1 MTDVK
6 KETEFD
12 ARRGRRRVLAVVMLI
27 TFVAAIGCMFSG
39 LFPIAIV
46 CGIVTGVSYYQIGKY
61 DSATKKM
68 LGDAIELSSLCAEIF
83 DHVEYNP
90 NGSISE
96 THSAYIAFPFL
107 YDREKGCDDI
117 KAVYQGMNVEMS
129 DIELS
134 HMEDVGTKDKASMR
148 VTVFKGQWLVC
159 DLGRELPCTICI
171 AANTRKLWYQY
182 NKKQRIMTENSVF
195 NERFAVFAKNTRDS
209 QEAHTALKSSLTI
222 LTPSLLESILS
233 ASDKIKGEIYISFLH
248 NGKVHIAVNTKHAL
262 VELNRGK
269 TDIEKIR
276 ESILNEIQW
285 FAELIDGLRIIEE
298 R

>member
-12 ARRGRRRVLAVVMLI
+12 TRRSRRRVLAAVMLI

-68 LGDAIELSSLCAEIF
+68 LSDAIELSSLCAEVF

-96 THSAYIAFPFL
+96 THSACIAFPFS

-134 HMEDVGTKDKASMR
+134 HMEDVGTKDKTSMR

-182 NKKQRIMTENSVF
+182 NKKQRIMTENSAF
-195 NERFAVFAKNTRDS
+195 NERFAVFAKNMRDS
-209 QEAHTALKSSLTI
+209 QDVHAVLTSSLIET
-222 LTPSLLESILS
+222 ILS
-233 ASDKIKGEIYISFLH
+233 ASDKMKGEIYITFLH
-248 NGKVHIAVNTKHAL
+248 NGKVHVAVNTKHDL
-262 VELNRGK
+262 VELNHGK
-269 TDIEKIR
+269 TDVGKIR

-285 FAELIDGLRIIEE
+285 FAELIDGLRIIGKK
-298 R
+298 